1 MLPKNILL
9 CTDFSDN
16 SRLAQQYATEF
27 SAALAS
33 RLTIIHVI
41 DSSLL
46 GYSSLG
52 ERIPAE
58 VRNLLEEIHQSVEK
72 ALQIIAADCARHA
85 PQVLACSRMGKPG
98 PEILKASKELA
109 SDLIV
114 MGTHGRTG
122 LQHLLLGSTAARVL
136 RGADCPVLIVRSPP
150 QPEAGE

>member
-1 MLPKNILL
+1 MLPKNILF
-9 CTDFSDN
+9 CTDFSEN
-16 SRLAQQYATEF
+16 SQLAQQYAMDF
-27 SAALAS
+27 SAALTS
-33 RLTIIHVI
+33 QLTIIHVI

-58 VRNLLEEIHQSVEK
+58 VRNLLEEIHESVGK
-72 ALQIIAADCARHA
+72 ALDIIAADCAQHA
-85 PQVLACSRMGKPG
+85 PEVFVSSRMGKPG
-98 PEILKASKELA
+98 PEILRASKELS

-136 RGADCPVLIVRSPP
+136 READCPVLIVRSSP
-150 QPEAGE
+150 QPAAGE